1 MELGDDAFDDLRRE
15 VASLRAQVRARDAR
29 FRAVVERGPDGVLV
43 VDSAGVIVFVNEA
56 AARLLGRAQKDLV
69 GYEVGFP
76 VSADEATEVEL
87 IAPDREVRYAEL
99 RVAETEWD
107 GRPCRLALL
116 RDVSDRHR
124 AEAELVWRATH
135 DHLTGLPTRF
145 LLEDR
150 LAQALARLQRPSR
163 PGALA
168 VFVVDIDEFKAI
180 NDRFGHRAGD
190 EVLVETARR
199 IVSALRTIDTAARVG
214 GDEFV
219 LLCEGMTTERCDALA
234 LRLQQRFDA
243 PFPVGATEVQ
253 VQVSLGYTLTT
264 DAAADPAHVL
274 EAADRAMYTTKQARQ
289 GRHPSPRARR

>member
-1 MELGDDAFDDLRRE
+1 MTEDALEHLRSE
-15 VASLRAQVRARDAR
+15 IASLRAQLRTRDAR
-29 FRAVVERGPDGVLV
+29 FQAVVERGPDGVLV
-43 VDSAGVIVFVNEA
+43 VDGSGMIVFVNAA
-56 AARLLGRAQKDLV
+56 AARLLGRPQADLV

-76 VSADEATEVEL
+76 VSLGEATDVEL
-87 IAPDREVRYAEL
+87 ITPGRELTYAEL
-99 RVAETEWD
+99 RVTETQWD
-107 GRPCRLALL
+107 DRPCRLALL

-135 DHLTGLPTRF
+135 DHLTDLPTRF

-150 LAQALARLQRPSR
+150 LAQSLARLQRRSR

-180 NDRFGHRAGD
+180 NDSFGHAAGD
-190 EVLVETARR
+190 EVLIETAHR

-234 LRLQQRFDA
+234 TRLQQRFAA
-243 PFPVGATEVQ
+243 PFPVASTEVR
-253 VQVSLGYTLTT
+253 VSVSVGYTLVT
-264 DAAADPAHVL
+264 DAEAEPAHVL
-274 EAADRAMYTTKQARQ
+274 EAADRAMYASKQARQ
-289 GRHPSPRARR
+289 SGHPLTRGRR